1 MPSLQRGASWIIRIS
16 SVSGLVIRADHL
28 HRPLR
33 LQVVKRQVNGT
44 TAVMPRSFRGVG
56 YENFLVVRRRVP
68 EDFGYVPGAV
78 SIMNEQSVPE
88 RLQLAMGANDRF
100 SSRALHKRAGF
111 GIEDGAE
118 EIVGRRIADFKSD
131 GRIEF
136 S

>member
-1 MPSLQRGASWIIRIS
+1 MPSLQRGAARIIGIS

-28 HRPLR
+28 HRLFGF
-33 LQVVKRQVNGT
+33 QIIERQIDGAAAIV
-44 TAVMPRSFRGVG
+44 PRSFCGIG

>member
-56 YENFLVVRRRVP
+56 YENFLVSRRGVP
-68 EDFGYVPGAV
+68 ANFGHIPGPV
-78 SIMNEQSVPE
+78 GVVNEQAVPE
-88 RLQLAMGANDRF
+88 RLQLAVSANDRC
-100 SSRALHKRAGF
+100 
-111 GIEDGAE
+111 
-118 EIVGRRIADFKSD
+118 
-131 GRIEF
+131 
-136 S
+136 